1 MTKFEMAME
10 IMKNVKWLESNKRS
24 IAKGA
29 EKHHSKARVTELYEN
44 YLKDKEHALFYAS
57 LL

>member
-1 MTKFEMAME
+1 MAME
-10 IMKNVKWLESNKRS
+10 IMKDLKWLDSNKRS
-24 IAKGA
+24 VAKGA
-29 EKHHSKARVTELYEN
+29 EKHHSKSRITELYEA

>member
-1 MTKFEMAME
+1 MTKFEMAMK
-10 IMKNVKWLESNKRS
+10 IMENVKWLESNKRS

-29 EKHHSKARVTELYEN
+29 EKHHSKKRVEELYN
-44 YLKDKEHALFYAS
+44 NFLKDKEHALVYAS